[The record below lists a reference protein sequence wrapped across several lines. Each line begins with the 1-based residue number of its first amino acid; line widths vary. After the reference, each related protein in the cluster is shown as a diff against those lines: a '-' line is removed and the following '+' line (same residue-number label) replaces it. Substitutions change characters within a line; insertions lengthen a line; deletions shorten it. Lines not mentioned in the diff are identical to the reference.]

1 MDGFILMITLAFLCI
16 VQLIV
21 FIFVEPKIPI
31 KLKETDTLQLFYSN
45 SYDII

>member
-1 MDGFILMITLAFLCI
+1 MDGFILMITLVLCI